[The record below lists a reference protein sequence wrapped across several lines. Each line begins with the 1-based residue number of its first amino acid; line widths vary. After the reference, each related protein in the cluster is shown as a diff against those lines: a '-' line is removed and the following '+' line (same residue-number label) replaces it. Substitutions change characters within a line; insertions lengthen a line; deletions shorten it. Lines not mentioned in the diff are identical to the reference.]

1 LIKSI
6 PAPFIDS
13 KTNMEVY
20 MKSLVTLGEV
30 SNRVDAMN
38 KDCFDRLV
46 DVHEISFLSHERMKI
61 ADDEHTLRPVAQKSI
76 AWRLGIPFN
85 YLAKCPQELQAE
97 QMNHWIKH
105 EKREQLFVRLDGE
118 EVRAIFTPRYK
129 PVDNFEVLAR
139 LDEMGYGP
147 DTQVHCHLDAEFM
160 LLSIPD
166 GRHQFKIN
174 GDKMTPG
181 ISVSNSEVGL
191 ASLSVSTFILRLVCT
206 NGMVAKTEISAS
218 YRHVS
223 TKILTEL
230 PQVFKRVGDGLG
242 KQKDRLK
249 LSLESLVAYPLASIE
264 SFNRQFG
271 LGEMEI
277 SAVEWAWP
285 QEAGET
291 MFAVVNTYTRAAA
304 MEGLPAESSFRLQRV
319 GGEVLGMLH

>member
-1 LIKSI
+1 M
-6 PAPFIDS
+6 PV
-13 KTNMEVY
+13 NMT
-20 MKSLVTLGEV
+20 TLGEV
-30 SNRVDAMN
+30 SNRVDVMN
-38 KDCFDRLV
+38 QNCFDRLV
-46 DVHEISFLSHERMKI
+46 DVPEISFASLDRMRI
-61 ADDEHTLRPVAQKSI
+61 GGDEHILRNIAQRSI

-85 YLAKCPQELQAE
+85 YLAKCPPELQAE
-97 QMNHWIKH
+97 EMRFWIKS
-105 EKREQLFVRLDGE
+105 EKNEQLFVRFDGQ

-129 PVDNFEVLAR
+129 PVDNFEVCLR
-139 LDEMGYGP
+139 LDEMGYTP
-147 DTQVHCHLDAEFM
+147 DTQVQCHHDAEFM

-166 GRHQFKIN
+166 GKRSFKIN

-181 ISVSNSEVGL
+181 ISISNSEVGL
-191 ASLSVSTFILRLVCT
+191 ASLSVSAFLLRLVCT
-206 NGMVAKTEISAS
+206 NGLLAKTEISAS

-230 PQVFKRVGDGLG
+230 PQVFERVADGLG

-249 LSLESLVAYPLASIE
+249 LSLESLVVDALMTIGN
-264 SFNRQFG
+264 FNRQFA
-271 LGEMEI
+271 LGEREK

-291 MFAVVNTYTRAAA
+291 MFNVVNTYTRAAA

>member
-1 LIKSI
+1 MN
-6 PAPFIDS
+6 FM
-13 KTNMEVY
+13 T
-20 MKSLVTLGEV
+20 TLAEV
-30 SNRVDAMN
+30 SNRVDALN
-38 KDCFDRLV
+38 QNCNDKLI
-46 DVHEISFLSHERMKI
+46 DVPAISFDSLQTMKI
-61 ADDEHTLRPVAQKSI
+61 EGDEHTLRTVAQRSI

-85 YLAKCPQELQAE
+85 YLQKCPPELQAE
-97 QMNHWIKH
+97 QMNHWIKN
-105 EKREQLFVRLDGE
+105 EKREQLFIRLDDQ

-147 DTQVHCHLDAEFM
+147 DTQVQCHHDAEFM

-166 GRHQFKIN
+166 GKRSFKIN
-174 GDKMTPG
+174 DDKMTPG
-181 ISVSNSEVGL
+181 ISISNSEVGL
-191 ASLSVSTFILRLVCT
+191 ASLSVSAFILRLICT

-230 PQVFKRVGDGLG
+230 PQVFAKVADGLG

-249 LSLESLVAYPLASIE
+249 LSLESPVTDPLATIE

-271 LGEMEI
+271 LGEREKA
-277 SAVEWAWP
+277 AVEWAWP

-291 MFAVVNTYTRAAA
+291 MFAVVNAYTRAAA

-319 GGEVLGMLH
+319 GGEVLGMLR

>member
-1 LIKSI
+1 
-6 PAPFIDS
+6 
-13 KTNMEVY
+13 
-20 MKSLVTLGEV
+20 MKSLVTIGEV

-38 KDCFDRLV
+38 QNCFDRLT
-46 DVHEISFLSHERMKI
+46 DVSDISFISLERI
-61 ADDEHTLRPVAQKSI
+61 RVGDDEHTLRTVAQRSI

-85 YLAKCPQELQAE
+85 YLQKCPPELQAE

-105 EKREQLFVRLDGE
+105 ERRSQLFVRYVSNVSNDI
-118 EVRAIFTPRYK
+118 RAIFTPRYK
-129 PVDNFEVLAR
+129 PVDNFEIMER
-139 LDEMGYGP
+139 LDSMGYGP
-147 DTQVHCHLDAEFM
+147 DTQVQCYLDGEFM

-166 GRHQFKIN
+166 SKRSFKIN

-181 ISVSNSEVGL
+181 ISISNSEVGL
-191 ASLSVSTFILRLVCT
+191 ASLSVSAFLLRLICT

-230 PQVFKRVGDGLG
+230 PQVFERVADGLG

-249 LSLESLVAYPLASIE
+249 LSLESPVADPVATIGN
-264 SFNRQFG
+264 FNRQFA
-271 LGEMEI
+271 LGEMEK

-291 MFAVVNTYTRAAA
+291 MFNVVNTYTRAAA

-319 GGEVLGMLH
+319 GGEVLGMLR

>member
-1 LIKSI
+1 
-6 PAPFIDS
+6 
-13 KTNMEVY
+13 M
-20 MKSLVTLGEV
+20 
-30 SNRVDAMN
+30 
-38 KDCFDRLV
+38 
-46 DVHEISFLSHERMKI
+46 
-61 ADDEHTLRPVAQKSI
+61 AQKSI

-85 YLAKCPQELQAE
+85 YLHKCPPELQAE
-97 QMNHWIKH
+97 QMNFWIKN
-105 EKREQLFVRLDGE
+105 EKREQLFIRFDDQ

-129 PVDNFEVLAR
+129 PVDNFEVLVR

-147 DTQVHCHLDAEFM
+147 DTQVQCHHDAEFM

-166 GRHQFKIN
+166 GRRSFKIN

-181 ISVSNSEVGL
+181 ISISNSEVGL
-191 ASLSVSTFILRLVCT
+191 ASLSVSAFCIRLVCS

-230 PQVFKRVGDGLG
+230 PQVFERVADGLG

-249 LSLESLVAYPLASIE
+249 LSLESPVADPLMTIGN
-264 SFNRQFG
+264 FNRQFA
-271 LGEMEI
+271 LGEMEK

-291 MFAVVNTYTRAAA
+291 MFHVVNTYTRAAA
-304 MEGLPAESSFRLQRV
+304 MEGLPAESSFQLQRV
-319 GGEVLGMLH
+319 GGEVLGMLK